1 MFLIK
6 SYFILIIIMKIRK
19 GDTDLRCTSG
29 KSIELN
35 GCQVAVFENGKMKK
49 STQYYNM
56 MTMMAQL
63 GLMPD

>member
-1 MFLIK
+1 
-6 SYFILIIIMKIRK
+6 MKIRK

-56 MTMMAQL
+56 ITMMAQL